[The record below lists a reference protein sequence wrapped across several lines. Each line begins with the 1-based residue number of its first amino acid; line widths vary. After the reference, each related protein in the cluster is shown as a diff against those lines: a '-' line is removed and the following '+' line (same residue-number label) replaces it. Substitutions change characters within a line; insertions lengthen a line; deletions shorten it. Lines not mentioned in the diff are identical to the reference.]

1 MYDFE
6 TIVNRVNTGS
16 AKWEQMKEWNP
27 NVSDGIIPF
36 SVADMELKNPPE
48 IIEGLKKYLDST
60 ILGYTKPTGNYLN
73 AVCSWMKKRHDW
85 EIKPEWIVGSPGVV
99 GAFYSA
105 IKAFSEPLNG
115 VIVMTP
121 AYYPFYSA
129 VTKNN
134 RKLVRTPLINNG
146 LTYEIDY
153 EDLEK
158 KAQNPNNKILLFC
171 SPHNPTGRVWTK
183 AELERIGEICLRNN
197 VFIISDE
204 IHFDLIMPGS
214 KHTVFASISDELA
227 NNMIVCTAPSKTFN
241 LAGLQASNIIISN
254 KKVRDIYLKE
264 VESNGFFSLNILGYK
279 ACEIAYS
286 ECEVWLDELIKLIYH
301 NHLEL
306 KEYIEENI
314 PVIKVFDLQGTY
326 LQWMDFNGLDLNRD
340 ELENLMHEA
349 QLFFDE
355 GYLFGKEGNGFE
367 RMNLACPTKPLME
380 ALERLKKVIDN
391 IYQ

>member
-85 EIKPEWIVGSPGVV
+85 EIKPKWIVGSPGVV

-158 KAQNPNNKILLFC
+158 RHRTQTIKYYYFAVLITQ
-171 SPHNPTGRVWTK
+171 
-183 AELERIGEICLRNN
+183 LE
-197 VFIISDE
+197 
-204 IHFDLIMPGS
+204 
-214 KHTVFASISDELA
+214 
-227 NNMIVCTAPSKTFN
+227 
-241 LAGLQASNIIISN
+241 
-254 KKVRDIYLKE
+254 
-264 VESNGFFSLNILGYK
+264 GFGPKLN
-279 ACEIAYS
+279 
-286 ECEVWLDELIKLIYH
+286 
-301 NHLEL
+301 
-306 KEYIEENI
+306 
-314 PVIKVFDLQGTY
+314 
-326 LQWMDFNGLDLNRD
+326 
-340 ELENLMHEA
+340 
-349 QLFFDE
+349 
-355 GYLFGKEGNGFE
+355 
-367 RMNLACPTKPLME
+367 
-380 ALERLKKVIDN
+380 
-391 IYQ
+391 